1 MLISIF
7 ILLTALPIS
16 GNTNVKEVIAEGM
29 GSIISGDIA
38 KAKDDAVADA
48 LRNAV
53 ETTVG
58 MLISSETLV
67 KNFQTVNDRIYSHST
82 GYISSYDIISES
94 HDKYTYKVK
103 VKAVVKMANIKDD
116 LAAIGLLL
124 SRKGK
129 PRMMVLI
136 QEINLDRENF
146 GVDLNVA
153 ENTIMNKF
161 ISSGFTFVDKKT
173 ISAKISRDK
182 MLAAASGD
190 AEMAKAIGSVGHAEV
205 IIVGKAVSRVVKGT
219 SNLLGDMK
227 SCQADITLRAIN
239 VDNGEII
246 AVVSKHAAVVH
257 IDETAG
263 GNAAIKKAANLAAGE
278 LMNKILNRWSSE
290 VTNTQRIELTVYGFK
305 SFDDM
310 YLFKRELQGYIRGI
324 KDISSHGFQG
334 GVSSMEVNVEGNA
347 QFLADEI
354 YKKQLPSFK
363 IKIKSQ
369 TPNEIVLKVTKKE
382 GGK

>member
-1 MLISIF
+1 MLIYIM
-7 ILLTALPIS
+7 LLITTLPT

-67 KNFQTVNDRIYSHST
+67 KNFQTVDDRIYSHSA
-82 GYISSYDIISES
+82 GYISSYNIITES

-103 VKAVVKMANIKDD
+103 VNAVVKLGSIKND

-129 PRMMVLI
+129 PRMMLLV

-153 ENTIMNKF
+153 ENTIMDKF
-161 ISSGFTFVDKKT
+161 ISNGFTFVDKKT
-173 ISAKISRDK
+173 ITAKVSRDK

-190 AEMAKAIGSVGHAEV
+190 ADMAKAIGSVGHAEV
-205 IIVGKAVSRVVKGT
+205 IIVGKAVSRVAKGT
-219 SNLLGDMK
+219 SNLLGNMK
-227 SCQADITLRAIN
+227 SCQADITLKAIN
-239 VDNGEII
+239 VDNGEVI
-246 AVVSKHAAVVH
+246 AVVSKHAAAVH

-263 GNAAIKKAANLAAGE
+263 GDAAIKKAADLAAGE
-278 LMNKILNRWSSE
+278 LMNKILSRWSSE

-324 KDISSHGFQG
+324 KDIASHGFQG
-334 GVSSMEVNVEGNA
+334 GVASMEVSVEGNA

-363 IKIKSQ
+363 IEIKSQ

-382 GGK
+382 GEK

>member
-1 MLISIF
+1 MLVSIF
-7 ILLTALPIS
+7 ILLTALPSS
-16 GNTNVKEVIAEGM
+16 GNVKEVIADGM

-67 KNFQTVNDRIYSHST
+67 KNFQTVDDRIYSHST
-82 GYISSYDIISES
+82 GYISSYEVVSES

-124 SRKGK
+124 ARKGK

-146 GVDLNVA
+146 GVELNVA
-153 ENTIMNKF
+153 ENTVMDKF
-161 ISSGFTFVDKKT
+161 ISNGFTFIDKNV
-173 ISAKISRDK
+173 ISAKVSKDK

-190 AEMAKAIGSVGHAEV
+190 AEMAKAIGAVGRAEV
-205 IIVGKAVSRVVKGT
+205 IIVGKAVSRVARGT
-219 SNLLGDMK
+219 SSLLGDMK
-227 SCQADITLRAIN
+227 SCQAEISLKAIN

-246 AVVSKHAAVVH
+246 AVVSKHAAAVH

-290 VTNTQRIELTVYGFK
+290 VSNAQRIELTVYGFK
-305 SFDDM
+305 SFDEM

-334 GVSSMEVNVEGNA
+334 GASSMEVKVEGNA

-363 IKIKSQ
+363 IEIKSQ
-369 TPNEIVLKVTKKE
+369 SPNKLVLRVKKKE
-382 GGK
+382 GEK

>member
-1 MLISIF
+1 MLIYIM
-7 ILLTALPIS
+7 LLITALPS
-16 GNTNVKEVIAEGM
+16 GDVKEVIADGM

-38 KAKDDAVADA
+38 KAKDDAVQDA

-58 MLISSETLV
+58 MLISSETIA
-67 KNFQTVNDRIYSHST
+67 KNFMIVDDKIYSHST
-82 GYISSYDIISES
+82 GYISSYKVIGES

-103 VKAVVKMANIKDD
+103 IKAVVKMGSVKDD

-146 GVDLNVA
+146 GVELNVA
-153 ENTIMNKF
+153 ENTIMDKF
-161 ISSGFTFVDKKT
+161 ISNGFTFVDKNA

-190 AEMAKAIGSVGHAEV
+190 AEMAKAIGAVGRAEV
-205 IIVGKAVSRVVKGT
+205 IIVGKAMSRVARGT

-227 SCQADITLRAIN
+227 SCQAEISLKAVN

-246 AVVSKHAAVVH
+246 AVVSKHAAAVH
-257 IDETAG
+257 IDETSG
-263 GNAAIKKAANLAAGE
+263 GNAAIKKAANLAADE
-278 LMNKILNRWSSE
+278 LMSKILDRWSSE

-305 SFDDM
+305 SFDEM
-310 YLFKRELQGYIRGI
+310 YLFKRELPGYIRGI

-334 GVSSMEVNVEGNA
+334 GAASMEVNIEGNA
-347 QFLADEI
+347 QFLANEI

-363 IKIKSQ
+363 IEIKSQ
-369 TPNEIVLKVTKKE
+369 TPNEIVLKVKKKE
-382 GGK
+382 GEK